1 MGEEPYGMDLRSLF
15 DIQSK
20 LDQKIMNTHQL
31 QDKDLLPSKILA
43 LQVELGELANETR
56 CFKFW
61 SLKEPSARKII
72 SEEYVDGLHFILSI
86 GLDKEYKDEV
96 KITINE
102 QQKTQLEAFAQLFD
116 LISVY
121 SNDQSLTQYQA
132 LFQSFVD
139 LGQVLGFSWSEIE
152 QAYLE
157 KNQVNHARQQQGY

>member
-1 MGEEPYGMDLRSLF
+1 MNVKSLF

-20 LDQKIMNTHQL
+20 LDQKIMDTHQL
-31 QDKDLLPSKILA
+31 QDKDLVPSKILA

-61 SLKEPSARKII
+61 SLKEASPRKVI

-86 GLDKEYKDEV
+86 GLDKGYIDEV
-96 KITINE
+96 KVSINK
-102 QQKTQLEAFAQLFD
+102 QHKTQLEAFTQLFD
-116 LISVY
+116 LISAY
-121 SNDQSLTQYQA
+121 SNEQTLTQYLA
-132 LFQSFVD
+132 LFQAFVN

-157 KNQVNHARQQQGY
+157 KNQVNHIRQQQGY

>member
-1 MGEEPYGMDLRSLF
+1 MHLRSLF
-15 DIQSK
+15 DIQRK

-31 QDKDLLPSKILA
+31 QDKDLVPSKILA

-61 SLKEPSARKII
+61 SLKEPSPRKII

-96 KITINE
+96 KVTINE
-102 QQKTQLEAFAQLFD
+102 QQKTQLEAFAQIFD
-116 LISVY
+116 LISAY
-121 SNDQSLTQYQA
+121 SNDQSLAQYQA
-132 LFQSFVD
+132 LFQAFVD